1 MINITDDIGGKG
13 TSAAK
18 GGPIVMT
25 EPICEVI
32 VTADSEEWLVSFTR
46 SLVEDRLVA
55 CGQHIGPI
63 RSIYRWDG
71 TIHDDGEMRVAL
83 HTRSSL
89 VQHVIN
95 RARQLHPYD
104 VPCVLVLP
112 VQAGNPDYVRWVIE
126 ETSEPGGDH
135 RP

>member
-1 MINITDDIGGKG
+1 
-13 TSAAK
+13 
-18 GGPIVMT
+18 MT

-32 VTADSEEWLVSFTR
+32 VTADSEDWLVSFTR
-46 SLVEDRLVA
+46 SLVQDRLVA

-71 TIHDDGEMRVAL
+71 TIHDNGEMRVAL

-89 VQHVIN
+89 VQEVID
-95 RARQLHPYD
+95 RARQSHPYD
-104 VPCVLVLP
+104 VPCVLALP

-126 ETSEPGGDH
+126 ETSKPGGDH
-135 RP
+135 RT